1 MFLINVDMNI
11 NQENKIK
18 KIVLEYLERGRP
30 GWDVPHT
37 LACVHWMKELL
48 KNENGNSKILIPVM
62 YFHDIGYIDLIER
75 NKNLDLKENMNLKE
89 EHMRI
94 GSIIARKILNEVGG
108 FNDDEIDR
116 ICYLVSIHDN
126 YEKIVDSKD
135 DEAQLVYEADG
146 LGQIDRER
154 VKPTYSKSDTEI
166 FLRDFKN
173 KRGVRFKTENGRRI
187 YLTLLKKAEEYSE
200 D

>member
-1 MFLINVDMNI
+1 MDF

-30 GWDVPHT
+30 GWDIPHT

-48 KNENGNSKILIPVM
+48 KNEKGNSKILIPTM
-62 YFHDIGYIDLIER
+62 YFHDIGYIDLIG
-75 NKNLDLKENMNLKE
+75 NGKNLDLKKNMNLKQ

-108 FNDDEIDR
+108 FDDREIDR

-126 YEKIVDSKD
+126 YDKIVENNDK
-135 DEAQLVYEADG
+135 EAQLVYEADG

-154 VKPTYSKSDTEI
+154 VKPTYSKSDTDI
-166 FLRDFKN
+166 FLKDFKN
-173 KRGVRFKTENGRRI
+173 KRGMRFETESGKKI
-187 YLTLLKKAEEYSE
+187 YLVLLKKAEEYG
-200 D
+200 DN